1 MVSIRFRINLFL
13 SCIGCTKPLI
23 ELGFETKEIY
33 PVLLS
38 RREEARRLE
47 IRQKFVSA
55 FEAILVDSLVVEKAA

>member
-1 MVSIRFRINLFL
+1 
-13 SCIGCTKPLI
+13 LI

-38 RREEARRLE
+38 RSEEARRLE

-55 FEAILVDSLVVEKAA
+55 FEAILVDSLVVEKAG